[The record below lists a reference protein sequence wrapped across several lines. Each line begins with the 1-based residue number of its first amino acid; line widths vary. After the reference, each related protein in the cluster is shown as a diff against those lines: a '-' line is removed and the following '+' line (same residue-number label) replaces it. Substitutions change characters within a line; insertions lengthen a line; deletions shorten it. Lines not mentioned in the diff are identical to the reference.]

1 MNTKCQFIT
10 EINLP
15 LCKYEPKYGC
25 FCYKHR
31 REYLIINDTINN
43 ERFTGLEKDYLR
55 KDIIKFRKEKM
66 NKQSSN
72 DSKNKLF
79 IDVKNFIDSV
89 NNYNNSLNMKSIV
102 KIQSLYR
109 GYNYRKN
116 TTMLKCNNDEDFY
129 TYDLLKDIPKKYYY
143 SYMDFN
149 NIRWGFDIR
158 SLYKLFQL
166 NMPNPYTTEVV
177 PTNIIDEVNTI
188 VTNLKNNNDFNDLV
202 DDIKRDRNDIIK
214 QKIVDLF
221 SFIEQSGYTCHVEW
235 FLSLNIRRLKQ
246 LYKELEDIWNYRSQ
260 LTEQMKRNICPPD
273 ANIFK
278 TPLIEVLNYN
288 NKEDL
293 QELIIHE
300 VTKFTQAI
308 SDSDRKLGF
317 MYFLAGF
324 GHVSHQCYSA
334 HIEWL
339 SFML

>member
-1 MNTKCQFIT
+1 MNNKCQFIT
-10 EINLP
+10 DNSSP
-15 LCKYEPKYGC
+15 LCKYEKKYGC
-25 FCYKHR
+25 YCYKHR
-31 REYLIINDTINN
+31 REYLIINDTISN

-66 NKQSSN
+66 KIELSNGNKS
-72 DSKNKLF
+72 KLF
-79 IDVKNFIDSV
+79 IDVKKFIDSV
-89 NNYNNSLNMKSIV
+89 NNYNDNSYMKYII

-109 GYNYRKN
+109 GYKHRQ
-116 TTMLKCNNDEDFY
+116 TTTILKCNNTEDFY
-129 TYDLLKDIPKKYYY
+129 TYDLLKDIPSKYYY
-143 SYMDFN
+143 SYKDSN

-158 SLYKLFQL
+158 SLHKLFQM
-166 NMPNPYTTEVV
+166 NMPNPYTTEFI
-177 PTNIIDEVNTI
+177 PNNIINEVNNI
-188 VTNLKNNNDFNDLV
+188 ITNLKNSDDYDDLV
-202 DDIKRDRNDIIK
+202 DDIKRNRSDIIK

-235 FLSLNIRRLKQ
+235 FLTLNIRRLKQ

-260 LTEQMKRNICPPD
+260 LTEQMKINICPPD

-278 TPLIEVLNYN
+278 TPLDEVLNYN

-300 VTKFTQAI
+300 VTKFTHAP
-308 SDSDRKLGF
+308 SDSDKKLGF

-324 GHVSHQCYSA
+324 GNVSHQCYLA